1 MDHLGFSLTVA
12 WELWMDFLY
21 LYLFL
26 VVFFI
31 GIPLIVSIFTQND
44 ILSSFLG
51 KATSMFKVIFY
62 FLFAVFT
69 LFIDHSTGQ
78 LNIGFNVEGGLNYK
92 LPDKITLTQ
101 FLLIP
106 ISLLEC
112 INNFIDLIKPQN

>member
-44 ILSSFLG
+44 ILSSFWAKLLQCL
-51 KATSMFKVIFY
+51 KLYFIFY
-62 FLFAVFT
+62 L
-69 LFIDHSTGQ
+69 L
-78 LNIGFNVEGGLNYK
+78 Y
-92 LPDKITLTQ
+92 LPC
-101 FLLIP
+101 LLI
-106 ISLLEC
+106 IRQG
-112 INNFIDLIKPQN
+112 N